1 MSEQQLNAE
10 QKAKLDSM
18 TSLLDGTLDDIE
30 DLPVSFNFRLE
41 LIK

>member
-18 TSLLDGTLDDIE
+18 TSCLMELWMDIE
-30 DLPVSFNFRLE
+30 IFRFQFNFDWSL
-41 LIK
+41 

>member
-18 TSLLDGTLDDIE
+18 TSLLDGTLDDMKIFQ
-30 DLPVSFNFRLE
+30 VSFTSDWSL
-41 LIK
+41 